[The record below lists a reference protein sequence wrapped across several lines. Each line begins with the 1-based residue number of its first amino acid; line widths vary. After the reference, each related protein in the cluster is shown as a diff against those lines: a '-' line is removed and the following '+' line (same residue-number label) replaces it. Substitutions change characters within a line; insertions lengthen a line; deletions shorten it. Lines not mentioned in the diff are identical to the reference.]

1 MHDPS
6 AAHVVVIRFQHT
18 SGAGADGLDAAVALL
33 SAGERERF
41 ERLLRPGDRRDYAL
55 AHALLRQTLA
65 ASGTHAAADWQ
76 FTTDD
81 RGRPGLAN
89 GRVAFSLSHTRGL
102 VACAASTDGQVGIDV
117 EAVRPIEGAQ
127 IADDFFSPE
136 EQRQLELLDKPAAAL
151 RFFDYWTLKEAYA
164 KAIGFGLDLPLNA
177 TSFLVAGGTIDAS
190 FPSGSPSAACALFA
204 SREHYRLAVA
214 AIAPTADTPLIVKN
228 GNANGAHGLSVIAV
242 APGVRVEGF
251 DG

>member
-1 MHDPS
+1 MHDQS
-6 AAHVVVIRFQHT
+6 AAHVVVVRFQHT

-89 GRVAFSLSHTRGL
+89 GRLAFSLSHARGL
-102 VACAASTDGQVGIDV
+102 VACAVSSMGQVGIDV
-117 EAVRPIEGAQ
+117 EAVRPIEAAQ

-136 EQRQLELLDKPAAAL
+136 EQQQLERLDAGAAPL
-151 RFFDYWTLKEAYA
+151 HFFDYWTLKEAYA
-164 KAIGFGLDLPLNA
+164 KAIGAGLQLPLNA
-177 TSFLVAGGTIDAS
+177 TSFILAGKTIEAS
-190 FPSGSPSAACALFA
+190 FRDGSPPARCARFSAG
-204 SREHYRLAVA
+204 EGYRLAVA
-214 AIAPTADTPLIVKN
+214 AIAATGDIPLIVKN
-228 GNANGAHGLSVIAV
+228 GDADGPHGLSVIAV
-242 APGVRVEGF
+242 APGVRLEGF